1 MTTKRSRIW
10 RVIDR
15 LYDEVEAALWA
26 GLAAFVLFF
35 CTMVLPEMPAAMAK
49 AESERA
55 LEIAAENRSYCARWG
70 MKEGTQAHKSCLID
84 LQLLR
89 GAIEQRRA
97 DQVMF

>member
-1 MTTKRSRIW
+1 MTRRSQIG
-10 RVIDR
+10 RVVSR

-26 GLAAFVLFF
+26 GLAVFVIFF
-35 CTMVLPEMPAAMAK
+35 CTMVLPDMPAAMAK

-97 DQVMF
+97 DQAAF